1 MDRLIVDP
9 KGHRKRMP
17 VLSAMRKRKARRVG
31 EAVGRS
37 VHDFGNHRQRAY
49 RPRTDTWNEQQFGEV
64 DRRPIRCGS
73 QIGVKAR
80 RQHVACPDI
89 VMGRHHQMRQRKL
102 RRNGWCDRSFNPARQ
117 SRQFARNAVW
127 THGVQHYK
135 LTAARAPSTV
145 IGEIDDLTLPDSI
158 DGGVGLLDKTFQA
171 FGKPVVPASLFAVA
185 IRSLLDYDPLAII
198 GHDES
203 VQIEIKAIL
212 HGGATDLDAEP
223 ACVRERRTVKAHTLP
238 DCYELPRRLPGMFAA
253 AAALFTSRCSSPTV
267 MLPQRSVLPGY
278 VIQHFEGAMDDY
290 QHGVMAGMNDNVER
304 LTGQMP
310 MSVGEFTRSIGSTC
324 LCLPSV
330 V

>member
-1 MDRLIVDP
+1 MDRLFVDP

-17 VLSAMRKRKARRVG
+17 VLAAMRKRKTRRVG
-31 EAVGRS
+31 EAVRRTM
-37 VHDFGNHRQRAY
+37 HDLGNHRQRAY
-49 RPRTDTWNEQQFGEV
+49 RPRTDTWNEQQLGEV
-64 DRRPIRCGS
+64 GRTPIRCGS

-80 RQHVACPDI
+80 RQHVAWADL
-89 VMGRHHQMRQRKL
+89 VMGRHDQMRQREL
-102 RRNGWCDRSFNPARQ
+102 HRNGLCDVRFSPARQ
-117 SRQFARNAVW
+117 GRQFARDPVRP
-127 THGVQHYK
+127 HGVQNAK
-135 LTAARAPSTV
+135 LTTARGSSTA
-145 IGEIDDLTLPDSI
+145 IGEIDDLTKPDSI
-158 DGGVGLLDKTFQA
+158 DGGVRLLDKTFQA
-171 FGKPVVPASLFAVA
+171 FGKSVIPASLLAVA
-185 IRSLLDYDPLAII
+185 IHSLLDYDPLAII

-212 HGGATDLDAEP
+212 HGGAIDLGDEP
-223 ACVRERRTVKAHTLP
+223 ACVRERRPVKAHTLP